1 MEETRRQVGGRRG
14 RWRTEPWRERGQ
26 GGGQRGE
33 KEEAEEPERGV
44 QTPGTGEGKG
54 PQGRGTEGGTKLG
67 RPSHQGQGRRK
78 RGEMGQGGE
87 EGRGG
92 EGTDGG
98 EEFGVRKQ
106 VREGGGRGAGGQTEL
121 PKRRRRRRREWRPS
135 RERDRERERVRE
147 SWGRPWGGERG
158 GGRGWVPA
166 GPTCSATSRTDWTL
180 VP

>member
-1 MEETRRQVGGRRG
+1 M
-14 RWRTEPWRERGQ
+14 
-26 GGGQRGE
+26 
-33 KEEAEEPERGV
+33 
-44 QTPGTGEGKG
+44 
-54 PQGRGTEGGTKLG
+54 G

-135 RERDRERERVRE
+135 SKWEHA
-147 SWGRPWGGERG
+147 SLTG
-158 GGRGWVPA
+158 
-166 GPTCSATSRTDWTL
+166 L
-180 VP
+180 VVVQGDGCDPKVVFIFVVGVFL